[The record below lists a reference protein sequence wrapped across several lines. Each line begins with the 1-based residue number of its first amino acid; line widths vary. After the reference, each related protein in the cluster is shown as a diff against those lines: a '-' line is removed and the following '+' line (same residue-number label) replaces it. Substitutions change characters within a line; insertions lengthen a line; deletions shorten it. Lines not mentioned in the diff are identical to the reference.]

1 MSILVEHPGM
11 LTTAQDLGRWGYQA
25 MGIPVAGAMDPL
37 SLRIGNLLLG
47 NPENAAALECTL
59 LGPTLRMAGEKT
71 LLALTGADL
80 GMKINGKEV
89 PAWKVLELFEGDRIS
104 FSGPQGKGCRGYLC
118 FAGGIEVPPL
128 LGSRSTYLRG
138 KLGGVEGRAL
148 QKGDFLSLGKP
159 DILWERC
166 AGLACPEELR
176 PQNPPGGAFRV
187 ILGPQEEYFTDAGK
201 KTFFSSEYVVSSAAD
216 RMGFRL
222 EGPKVEHR
230 EGADIISDAIPP
242 GAIQVPGHGEP
253 IVMMADRQTTGGY
266 AKIGLLAGAD
276 FGRFAQKI
284 PGDTVRFTSISLSEG
299 RKLLEKQEETLRELE
314 RLRASHRSRPQPEAG
329 ESKEPEIKGIA
340 PETPHSS
347 AKPLRGRWHITVSES
362 HYYVEWEEL

>member
-11 LTTAQDLGRWGYQA
+11 LTTVQDLGRWGYQA

-59 LGPTLRMAGEKT
+59 LGPTLRMGSGKT
-71 LLALTGADL
+71 LLVLTGADL

-89 PAWKVLELFEGDRIS
+89 PAWKVLELVEGDRIS

-118 FAGGIEVPPL
+118 LAGGIEVPPL

-138 KLGGVEGRAL
+138 KLGGFEGRAL
-148 QKGDFLSLGKP
+148 QKGDSLSLGKP

-166 AGLACPEELR
+166 ADLVCPEELR

-266 AKIGLLAGAD
+266 AKIGVLAGGD

-284 PGDTVRFTSISLSEG
+284 PGDTVRFTSISLSAG
-299 RKLLEKQEETLRELE
+299 RKLLEKQEKTLRELE

-347 AKPLRGRWHITVSES
+347 AEPLRGRWHITVSES